1 MKNMR
6 RSSETSTLQG
16 IRLRKLE
23 LLEDSTLSLFL
34 PIQDLVALK
43 EEHHVGKEKAEV
55 RVKEKEKVVESI
67 EDHQEAPAHVE
78 AEEKAKEV
86 ELYHLRRDHE

>member
-1 MKNMR
+1 MR
-6 RSSETSTLQG
+6 RSSETATLQG
-16 IRLRKLE
+16 KRLRTLE
-23 LLEDSTLSLFL
+23 LLEDSTLSSFL

-43 EEHHVGKEKAEV
+43 EEHHVGKEKPEV
-55 RVKEKEKVVESI
+55 RVMEKEKVVESI

-78 AEEKAKEV
+78 AEEEEKEL

>member
-16 IRLRKLE
+16 KLLRTLE
-23 LLEDSTLSLFL
+23 LLEDSTLSFS
-34 PIQDLVALK
+34 IQDLVALK

-55 RVKEKEKVVESI
+55 EVKEEEKVVESI

-78 AEEKAKEV
+78 AEAKEKEM
-86 ELYHLRRDHE
+86 ELHHLRRDHE

>member
-1 MKNMR
+1 MKNMQ
-6 RSSETSTLQG
+6 RSSETSMLQG
-16 IRLRKLE
+16 KLLRTLE
-23 LLEDSTLSLFL
+23 LLEGSTLSLFL

-43 EEHHVGKEKAEV
+43 EEHHVEKEKAEV
-55 RVKEKEKVVESI
+55 RVKDKENFVESI

-78 AEEKAKEV
+78 AEEEEKEL